1 MALRLPQ
8 LPLYKPG
15 RDGQTNHT
23 SYSFPSQRA
32 LSPRVTAAALRTPG
46 SPAAFVPCIQ
56 ESPPPPFLELL
67 SFQCRRDQ
75 SPCFPVSVRAVAEPS
90 RPYLHSASV
99 TRATALTEPSVSIHH
114 ACTSP
119 VRSLPRPEPILP
131 WPWFILVPCPA
142 LGVRVS
148 LDLVIQGPFLVSV
161 PEPWFSEGAQ
171 VVQQPSRV
179 IQLPF
184 REIQRYS
191 ECFSL
196 LQGSSDQ
203 RCRTLATYSV
213 SLRIFSSLF

>member
-1 MALRLPQ
+1 MQKGQNVQISQGIAKRH
-8 LPLYKPG
+8 K
-15 RDGQTNHT
+15 DGSSAAQNGLFKQGGGDQIFT
-23 SYSFPSQRA
+23 SPSS
-32 LSPRVTAAALRTPG
+32 SPRQAAA
-46 SPAAFVPCIQ
+46 VPWVP
-56 ESPPPPFLELL
+56 ESPSLPFLELL

-148 LDLVIQGPFLVSV
+148 LD
-161 PEPWFSEGAQ
+161 
-171 VVQQPSRV
+171 
-179 IQLPF
+179 
-184 REIQRYS
+184 
-191 ECFSL
+191 
-196 LQGSSDQ
+196 
-203 RCRTLATYSV
+203 
-213 SLRIFSSLF
+213 